1 MGSPGS
7 GVALE
12 PGSPQDPGHPSLDPL
27 RSRLPRG
34 QGGVRFHEY
43 MKERPEAPVFFET
56 RRLFSRTPI
65 RSGKASLSKEKTMD
79 PSVIFGI
86 AGVIGAGALL
96 SSLRILWEYER
107 GVIFR
112 LGKLTRAK
120 GPGLI
125 FLVPYGVE
133 RMRKMDLRIVALDIP
148 PQDTITKDNVSVTVN
163 AVVYF
168 RVADPAKAVV
178 EIEDYYFATS
188 QLAQTTLR
196 SVIGQSEL
204 DELLAEREQ
213 INEIVRRIID
223 VGTDPW
229 GIDVTGV
236 EIKDIDLP
244 KEMKRAMA
252 KQAEAERER
261 RGKVIAAEGE
271 YQASKKL
278 ALAANVIEK
287 HPVAV
292 QLRFMQ
298 TAVEIAAENNSTT
311 VFPIPM
317 ELMGNIARGSTKPL
331 TPEEIKELETGDEA
345 ELTLPEG
352 ADTQLLAETAK
363 SILGIGSGAE
373 QEKEKVPAE
382 KSDAED
388 ETE

>member
-1 MGSPGS
+1 
-7 GVALE
+7 
-12 PGSPQDPGHPSLDPL
+12 
-27 RSRLPRG
+27 
-34 QGGVRFHEY
+34 
-43 MKERPEAPVFFET
+43 
-56 RRLFSRTPI
+56 
-65 RSGKASLSKEKTMD
+65 MD
-79 PSVIFGI
+79 PSAIFTVLG
-86 AGVIGAGALL
+86 GFGLGALL
-96 SSLRILWEYER
+96 TSLRILWEYER

-125 FLVPYGVE
+125 FLVPFGIE

-148 PQDTITKDNVSVTVN
+148 PQDTITKDNVSLSVN

-213 INEIVRRIID
+213 INEIVRGIID
-223 VGTDPW
+223 EGTDPW

-244 KEMKRAMA
+244 KEMKRVMA
-252 KQAEAERER
+252 YQAEAERER

-311 VFPIPM
+311 VFPIPL
-317 ELMGNIARGSTKPL
+317 ELMGTIAKGPAKSL
-331 TPEEIKELETGDEA
+331 SAEEIKEMEA
-345 ELTLPEG
+345 GSEADLTLTEG
-352 ADTQLLAETAK
+352 TETQLLAETAR
-363 SILGIGSGAE
+363 SILGLGSGE
-373 QEKEKVPAE
+373 KKRREEKEKASVEPE
-382 KSDAED
+382 E
-388 ETE
+388 EEG

>member
-1 MGSPGS
+1 M
-7 GVALE
+7 
-12 PGSPQDPGHPSLDPL
+12 
-27 RSRLPRG
+27 
-34 QGGVRFHEY
+34 
-43 MKERPEAPVFFET
+43 
-56 RRLFSRTPI
+56 
-65 RSGKASLSKEKTMD
+65 
-79 PSVIFGI
+79 
-86 AGVIGAGALL
+86 
-96 SSLRILWEYER
+96 
-107 GVIFR
+107 IFR

-125 FLVPYGVE
+125 FLVPFGLE

-148 PQDTITKDNVSVTVN
+148 PQDTITKDNVSLSVN

-223 VGTDPW
+223 EGTDPW

-287 HPVAV
+287 HPVAI

-317 ELMGNIARGSTKPL
+317 ELFGAIAKGSSGSL
-331 TPEEIKELETGDEA
+331 TAEEIKALEAGEDG
-345 ELTLPEG
+345 LDLRNG
-352 ADTQLLAETAK
+352 GDTQLLAETAK
-363 SILGIGSGAE
+363 SILGIGAGGSRQG
-373 QEKEKVPAE
+373 
-382 KSDAED
+382 STD
-388 ETE
+388 EGWR